1 MENGQDPVKPA
12 ARRFQT
18 RSRGFL
24 TSFRPNHPP
33 RPFQA
38 VPRRLHHYNA
48 AIHPPTAWA
57 PAPAHLSHDLPLMAC
72 PRAVAAWGG
81 AVRLVGALAVVIAI
95 GAGCRADPD
104 GLTEVDA
111 LPVGSTDAARDAGS
125 LGPGDVPQTGPSDGA
140 IPGPADAAMADDV
153 PDPELSSD
161 PPPGPRGDPAAVG
174 CADGSREGFADLGR
188 WPRIAGCSGGFRVP
202 GVDGDGAR
210 SPHCDREAGNTG
222 ANPAGV
228 GCSAA
233 DLCAAGWQICT
244 DAGDVERSS
253 PTGCAGAA
261 PDGYALFFLV
271 ATGASPDGI
280 CVPGAGF
287 ENDLFGCG
295 SFGDPV
301 HPSCAPLDRR
311 LDFTGCYAT
320 RGLWSCGDDRTHLQE
335 TAEVSKAGPGL
346 GGVLCCRHVL

>member
-1 MENGQDPVKPA
+1 MKG
-12 ARRFQT
+12 
-18 RSRGFL
+18 
-24 TSFRPNHPP
+24 
-33 RPFQA
+33 
-38 VPRRLHHYNA
+38 VPRRRRHYNA
-48 AIHPPTAWA
+48 AIHPPAPRV
-57 PAPAHLSHDLPLMAC
+57 PAPTRPSPPAP
-72 PRAVAAWGG
+72 PPAVAAWA
-81 AVRLVGALAVVIAI
+81 AVAWVTAALMAAI
-95 GAGCRADPD
+95 PTGSGCRADRQ
-104 GLTEVDA
+104 GLADSDA
-111 LPVGSTDAARDAGS
+111 GLAEITDVARDLGAAGR
-125 LGPGDVPQTGPSDGA
+125 DGA
-140 IPGPADAAMADDV
+140 EDMGAGDWAPLAGDATIADASQA
-153 PDPELSSD
+153 ELSVD
-161 PPPGPRGDPAAVG
+161 PPPAVRGDPAAAG

-188 WPRIAGCSGGFRVP
+188 WPRIAGCAGGFRVP

-210 SPHCDREAGNTG
+210 TPTCDREAGNTG

-233 DLCAAGWQICT
+233 DLCAPGWQICT
-244 DAGDVERSS
+244 DGGDVERSS

-261 PDGYALFFLV
+261 ADGYALFFLV

-295 SFGDPV
+295 SFGGPV

-346 GGVLCCRHVL
+346 GGVLCCSRGG